1 MRRVH
6 QLFIIAMAG
15 LMSVAGASAQDLPFK
30 MTEVARLTEPWA
42 MAFMPDG
49 RLLVTERAGTLK
61 LVDVANGGMLEI
73 TGVPAVA
80 YGNQSG
86 FGDVVLHPDYA
97 RNGWIYFSYSEDV
110 DGRNSTLTV
119 FRAKLALT
127 AGGGELRDR
136 ETIWKQSP
144 PIAGGQYGMRIAF
157 GGGFLYISVGD
168 RQREDPA
175 QDLNQ
180 TIGKIVRLNDDG
192 SVPADN
198 PFADRGGVAAEVWTL
213 GHRNPYG
220 LAFDSQGRLW
230 SDEMG
235 PRGGDE
241 LNLIERGA
249 NYGWP
254 EVSNGTEYSGVAIPL
269 HATRP
274 EFHPPAVYW
283 VPSISPSS
291 LLFYD
296 GDEFPEWKGD
306 AFIGALSGQAIVR
319 VEIDGDTGVEAER
332 FALGARVRGLAQGP
346 DDAIWVLIDGGG
358 AGRGGRAGGF
368 GGRGGGAPNPNAPAA
383 GALLKLTAD

>member
-1 MRRVH
+1 VPRTH
-6 QLFIIAMAG
+6 HLFMIAIAG
-15 LMSVAGASAQDLPFK
+15 LVSGAGASAQDLPFK
-30 MTEVARLTEPWA
+30 MTEVARLAEPWA

-61 LVDVANGGMLEI
+61 LVDVANGGMIEI

-97 RNGWIYFSYSEDV
+97 RNGWIYFSYSEDA
-110 DGRNSTLTV
+110 GNRTSTLTV
-119 FRAKLALT
+119 FRAKLDVN
-127 AGGGELRDR
+127 AGGGQLTDL

-144 PIAGGQYGMRIAF
+144 AVAGGQYGMRIAF
-157 GGGFLYISVGD
+157 GEGFLYISVGD
-168 RQREDPA
+168 RMREDPA
-175 QDLNQ
+175 QDLAQ

-198 PFADRGGVAAEVWTL
+198 PFADRGGAAAEVWTL

-230 SDEMG
+230 EDEMG

-269 HATRP
+269 HPTRP

-296 GDEFPEWKGD
+296 GDEFPEWRGD
-306 AFIGALSGQAIVR
+306 AFVGALSGMAIVR

-332 FALGARVRGLAQGP
+332 FAIGSRIRGLAQGP
-346 DDAIWVLIDGGG
+346 DDAIWVLVDGGG

-368 GGRGGGAPNPNAPAA
+368 GGRGGAANPNAPAA

>member
-1 MRRVH
+1 M
-6 QLFIIAMAG
+6 IAMAG
-15 LMSVAGASAQDLPFK
+15 LMSGAGALAQDLPFK
-30 MTEVARLTEPWA
+30 MTEVARLAEPWA

-61 LVDVANGGMLEI
+61 LVDVASGGMTEI
-73 TGVPAVA
+73 SGVPAVA

-119 FRAKLALT
+119 FRAKLALG
-127 AGGGELRDR
+127 AGSGELTDL

-144 PIAGGQYGMRIAF
+144 PVAGGQYGMRIAF
-157 GGGFLYISVGD
+157 GGGFMYISVGD
-168 RQREDPA
+168 RMREDPA
-175 QDLNQ
+175 QDLAQ

-254 EVSNGTEYSGVAIPL
+254 EVSNGTEYSGTPIPL

-296 GDEFPEWKGD
+296 GDEFPEWRGD
-306 AFIGALSGQAIVR
+306 AFVGALSGMGIIR

-332 FALGARVRGLAQGP
+332 FTLGSRIRGLAQGP
-346 DDAIWVLIDGGG
+346 DDAIWVLVDGGG
-358 AGRGGRAGGF
+358 AGRGGRGGGLGGF
-368 GGRGGGAPNPNAPAA
+368 GGRGAAPNPNAPAA